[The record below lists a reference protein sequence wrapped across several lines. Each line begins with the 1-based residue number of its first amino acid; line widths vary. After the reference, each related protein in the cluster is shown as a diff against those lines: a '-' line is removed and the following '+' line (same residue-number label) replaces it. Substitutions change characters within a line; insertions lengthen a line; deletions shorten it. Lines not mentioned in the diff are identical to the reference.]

1 MVADYQN
8 KTRSITG
15 FVSLG
20 GFPFVTTANGGVLGL
35 LPLDALSWTPST
47 DKAMR
52 DITASLRSAS
62 RGGRAEMRITGQAT
76 PLAKE
81 KLKELGWTLTD
92 NTKI

>member
-1 MVADYQN
+1 
-8 KTRSITG
+8 
-15 FVSLG
+15 
-20 GFPFVTTANGGVLGL
+20 
-35 LPLDALSWTPST
+35 
-47 DKAMR
+47 MR